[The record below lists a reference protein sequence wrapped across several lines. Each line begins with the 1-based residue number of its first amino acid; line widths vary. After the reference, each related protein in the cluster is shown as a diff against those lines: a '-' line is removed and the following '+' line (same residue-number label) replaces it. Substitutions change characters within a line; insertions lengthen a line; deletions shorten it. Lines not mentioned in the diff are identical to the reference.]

1 MEACVWRC
9 LKLSVKLWPLEH
21 AMLRGRLTQG
31 CLGLLATRQEMM
43 QVWIVTWIPEA
54 QTGIR
59 LDWGR
64 GETRLSRCCRT
75 HQIRAKKKVGGEL
88 SLGPSASGFWRLS
101 SSACSLNAKRH
112 DA

>member
-9 LKLSVKLWPLEH
+9 LKLSVKLWLVEH
-21 AMLRGRLTQG
+21 AMLRGRLTQS

-54 QTGIR
+54 QTGIC

-64 GETRLSRCCRT
+64 GETRRPRCCRT
-75 HQIRAKKKVGGEL
+75 HQIRAEKKWEVVCL
-88 SLGPSASGFWRLS
+88 
-101 SSACSLNAKRH
+101 
-112 DA
+112 

>member
-9 LKLSVKLWPLEH
+9 LKLSVKLWLVEH
-21 AMLRGRLTQG
+21 AMLRGR
-31 CLGLLATRQEMM
+31 LGLLATRQEMM

-64 GETRLSRCCRT
+64 GETRRPRCCRT
-75 HQIRAKKKVGGEL
+75 HQIRAEKKWEVVCL
-88 SLGPSASGFWRLS
+88 SGQVLQGFG
-101 SSACSLNAKRH
+101 ACLQAPVL
-112 DA
+112 